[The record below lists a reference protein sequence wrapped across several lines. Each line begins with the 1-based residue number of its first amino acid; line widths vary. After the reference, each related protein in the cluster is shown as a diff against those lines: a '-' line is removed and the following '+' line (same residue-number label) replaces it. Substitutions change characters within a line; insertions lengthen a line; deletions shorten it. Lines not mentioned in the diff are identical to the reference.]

1 MQKNRSSTVPPF
13 PPEVLTTNPTFAG
26 ISAADAARI
35 AVDLTKMNFDSGATI
50 LHQGKSIQALW
61 VILSGECIVV
71 RTADDG
77 TETTL
82 ADMKPGDVF
91 GEMSFIRSAPHSAT
105 VRAKSAVTVCS
116 YTREDFLKLAES
128 HPSAAFQICSNIA
141 TVLADRL
148 RRMDSWICELVDR
161 PEASAHR
168 DEWQSFRSAVYSNW
182 AL

>member
-1 MQKNRSSTVPPF
+1 MPNKRSAVAPLFS
-13 PPEVLTTNPTFAG
+13 PEVLTANPAFSG
-26 ISAADAARI
+26 ISAADAAKI
-35 AVDLTKMNFDSGATI
+35 ALDLTRMNFDSGTTI

-61 VILSGECIVV
+61 VILSGECTVV

-77 TETTL
+77 TETIL
-82 ADMKPGDVF
+82 AEMKAGDVF

-128 HPSAAFQICSNIA
+128 HPSAAFRICANIA
-141 TVLADRL
+141 AVLAERL
-148 RRMDSWICELVDR
+148 RRMDSWVCELVDR